1 MFILHQPTRK
11 PTPNTRPGSSICT
24 RSPDYGCYKSGWPA
38 CCDSDYTCPS
48 FMTMCDN
55 VASGVGGNNFC
66 GSWAPDYGCWPST
79 HGRPPCC
86 SKSGGAYV
94 NCPPSDS
101 VEKYQP
107 CESEITETEWRWS
120 SDQCGEEY
128 LSFVTAHW
136 TLRGSSCGVLSCLFP
151 FTRSSLSTQS
161 VNLVERGSEM
171 HSS

>member
-1 MFILHQPTRK
+1 MFQPTRNPTRKPTRKVSESRRKFGSMLGIEEFHSLTYSLFILHQPTRK
-11 PTPNTRPGSSICT
+11 PTPNKVGSSICT
-24 RSPDYGCYKSGWPA
+24 RSPDYGCYKSGRPA

-55 VASGVGGNNFC
+55 VASGVAGSNFC

-79 HGRPPCC
+79 DGRPPCC

-107 CESEITETEWRWS
+107 CESEITETE
-120 SDQCGEEY
+120 
-128 LSFVTAHW
+128 
-136 TLRGSSCGVLSCLFP
+136 
-151 FTRSSLSTQS
+151 
-161 VNLVERGSEM
+161 
-171 HSS
+171 